1 MKKPFL
7 TLLFLLISLNFFA
20 QTSASVSGIAVQGI
34 ARDNNNTALVDATI
48 TFKFT
53 LYYNDPGPIN
63 VFIKNT
69 ALTTDAFGVFSYILD
84 VDPSTN
90 ANFSNNSIF
99 LKIEDIT
106 AGIIISDE
114 VFKHVPYA
122 IAANNGVPTGS
133 IMPYI
138 GEDVPEGWVLCNGQN
153 LTTISGSANLRA
165 LSNSNNAPK
174 LQGMFLR
181 GAGKNTNTGPEF
193 EGKDGPALMGIQ
205 KDAYESHLHGEGTL
219 STRQN
224 GHHNHNNGR
233 HALILQTSTG
243 GDNTP
248 TGFDSNGDN
257 EIDIKTQAYLR
268 ADGDHVHVIE
278 GETGSS
284 GEAETRPVNYGVNYI
299 IKL

>member
-165 LSNSNNAPK
+165 LLNSNNAPK

-205 KDAYESHLHGEGTL
+205 KDAYESHLHGKGSLNTK
-219 STRQN
+219 SN
-224 GHHNHNNGR
+224 GQHNHDNED
-233 HALILQTSTG
+233 HSLILKKSTG

-248 TGFDSNGDN
+248 GGFDSDGVD
-257 EIDIKTQAYLR
+257 EIDIRTIVSLAP
-268 ADGDHVHVIE
+268 AGNHVHVIE